1 MKEILK
7 TVLFGRNN
15 FVSGAIAI
23 SVVASIVLGCT
34 CGKGLDLG
42 NISDSGNSGSTSSN
56 SSSNDSAYSSDGEV
70 PALSTCESMVHDL
83 TEEFARAIDT
93 NDFSDIY
100 EKSSTDFQN
109 TYTEDQMKNV
119 FKTFVDKKRQV
130 KPILDKSASMTPDFT
145 PSPYIRTEKGLSI
158 LVLNGKFAT
167 KPVPMNFEYEFVN
180 RSGEWKMLKLI
191 VKLV

>member
-1 MKEILK
+1 MKEILRN
-7 TVLFGRNN
+7 VLCGKNN

-23 SVVASIVLGCT
+23 CVVASIVLGCN
-34 CGKGLDLG
+34 CGSGLDLG
-42 NISDSGNSGSTSSN
+42 NISESSNSGTSSN
-56 SSSNDSAYSSDGEV
+56 SASNDPTDAASGEV
-70 PALSTCESMVHDL
+70 PPISTTEAMVHDL
-83 TEEFARAIDT
+83 TADFARAIDS

-100 EKSSTDFQN
+100 SEASTDFQN

-119 FKTFVDKKRQV
+119 FKSFVDKKRQV
-130 KPILDKSASMTPDFT
+130 VPILNKSSSMTPDFT
-145 PSPYIRTEKGLSI
+145 PAPYIRTEKGLSI

-180 RSGEWKMLKLI
+180 RGGEWKMLKLI

>member
-1 MKEILK
+1 MKETLAA
-7 TVLFGRNN
+7 VLFGKNN
-15 FVSGAIAI
+15 FISGAIAMC
-23 SVVASIVLGCT
+23 VVASIVLGCN
-34 CGKGLDLG
+34 CGKSLDLG
-42 NISDSGNSGSTSSN
+42 NISSNSNTASN
-56 SSSNDSAYSSDGEV
+56 SSSNDFTFASDGEV
-70 PALSTCESMVHDL
+70 PALSTCETMVHEL
-83 TEEFARAIDT
+83 TEDFARAIDT

-130 KPILDKSASMTPDFT
+130 KPILDKTDPMTPDFT
-145 PSPYIRTEKGLSI
+145 PAPYIRSEKGLSI

-180 RSGEWKMLKLI
+180 RGGEWKMLKLI